1 MITVARTTSPVDG
14 VSTTAAGA
22 EATAAAPHAA
32 EAAPAFPAPDPL
44 TAFSAVHGL
53 HKDVQGLAA
62 PRAGDA
68 TGHLGGPGDTLR
80 APLYDK
86 KDVQGAGRKE
96 TANAACEAPAKTYDL
111 NAPTIVD
118 DIKELKR
125 CGHDKLAFTIEQ
137 ARRSYKDLLDRNPPA
152 QIFVTTSAGNGGQ
165 PVLVIAG
172 PDFKRSDPANVHT
185 YYHGDN
191 ATVADPLGSKDGHN
205 ARIRAVITGEDKQAV
220 FVLPESEASGL
231 AVDSP
236 THDLSYSVTWFNVSN
251 QARTTNDALAA
262 ANITMVDKRIVEAHS
277 GGGMA
282 LVQAIT
288 SVPNGS
294 GLLADRIVLLDC
306 VYHFG
311 EPKRQDFH
319 TDEHLRD
326 WAQTANGHVVQDIVF
341 IRGSNEKFEQRGQV
355 IKDAFPNARFQL
367 KDLSNPADAPPVVKD
382 GKIDTS
388 IDPIATDSNGK
399 AVGKDVHN
407 YEPGY
412 KNHYRTAGQ
421 FLGADPIR

>member
-1 MITVARTTSPVDG
+1 MITVSRTTSPVDA
-14 VSTTAAGA
+14 VSNAG
-22 EATAAAPHAA
+22 ATAAPSDAAGQAA
-32 EAAPAFPAPDPL
+32 EAAPAFPAADPL
-44 TAFSAVHGL
+44 AAFSAVHGL
-53 HKDVQGLAA
+53 HKDVQGLAE
-62 PRAGDA
+62 PRHGEAADA
-68 TGHLGGPGDTLR
+68 QGT
-80 APLYDK
+80 PLYDR
-86 KDVQGAGRKE
+86 KDAQGAGRKE
-96 TANAACEAPAKTYDL
+96 TPRAACLAPAKSFDL
-111 NAPTIVD
+111 NSPTIVD

-125 CGHDKLAFTIEQ
+125 CGHAKLAFTIEQ
-137 ARRSYKDLLDRNPPA
+137 ARRSYKDLLERTPPA

-172 PDFKRSDPANVHT
+172 PEFKRSDPAHVHT

-220 FVLPESEASGL
+220 FVLPESEASKL

-236 THDLSYSVTWFNVSN
+236 SNNLEYSVTWFNVSN
-251 QARTTNDALAA
+251 QAQTTNDALAA
-262 ANITMVDKRIVEAHS
+262 ANITKVGRCTVEAHS

-288 SVPNGS
+288 SVPDGK
-294 GLLADRIVLLDC
+294 GLQADRIVLLDC

-311 EPKRQDFH
+311 EPRRHDFH

-326 WAQTANGHVVQDIVF
+326 WAQTANGKAVKDVVF
-341 IRGSNEKFEQRGQV
+341 IRGSNQDFEQRGKV
-355 IKDAFPNARFQL
+355 IGDAFPTATGQPQRFHL
-367 KDLSNPADAPPVVKD
+367 KDLSDPKQAPPVVKD
-382 GKIDTS
+382 GKIDVS

-399 AVGKDVHN
+399 AVGKNVHN
-407 YEPGY
+407 YEPGA